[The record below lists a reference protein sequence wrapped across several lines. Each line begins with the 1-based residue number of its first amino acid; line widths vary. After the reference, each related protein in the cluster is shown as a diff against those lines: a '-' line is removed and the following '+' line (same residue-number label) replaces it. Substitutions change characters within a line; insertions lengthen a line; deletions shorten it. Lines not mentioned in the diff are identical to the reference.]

1 MARNRFTQLEVWK
14 KAHQNVLD
22 VYRLTQGFPAD
33 ERFLMVSQMRRAAI
47 SIPANIAEGYGR
59 RAPRDK
65 ARCYTISQ
73 GSAEE
78 LAYLVILAR
87 DLGYAKE
94 VGAGR
99 GRRHAPPPHRPN
111 PGGRPG
117 MEWTGRSRPQIL
129 DSRFFS

>member
-1 MARNRFTQLEVWK
+1 MATTRFTQLEVWK
-14 KAHQNVLD
+14 KAHQNAVD
-22 VYRLTQGFPAD
+22 VYRMTRDFPGH

-78 LAYLVILAR
+78 LGYLLILAR
-87 DLGYAKE
+87 DLGYARDVDAISTALDA
-94 VGAGR
+94 VGAML
-99 GRRHAPPPHRPN
+99 RRLIDRTLEAAP
-111 PGGRPG
+111 
-117 MEWTGRSRPQIL
+117 
-129 DSRFFS
+129 